1 MHSPMTAPSAE
12 GTKTNAPA
20 SARSIIVAGSL
31 ALIIVS
37 RRPVSRTSVSLLE
50 SSVLQMERGPGV
62 ASRPVLFGLSAEWLK
77 HLSVSLPT

>member
-1 MHSPMTAPSAE
+1 VHSPMTAPSAE

-50 SSVLQMERGPGV
+50 SSVLQMERADR
-62 ASRPVLFGLSAEWLK
+62 ASRPDP
-77 HLSVSLPT
+77 SLLDYRQSG